1 MLTTKFESAA
11 RYCCLAMVVCLSF
24 TTAGANFALAGF
36 IICALFSNKLITDF
50 HVIWRHPVAQAS
62 AACFLLLC
70 LSQFWAE
77 VGAGLSWVWISK
89 YKKLLILPL
98 VMPFFQERK
107 DKVSLIKALFFS
119 LLLGLL
125 VSYTNYFRWTDIGDC
140 PAIGCSTHTYIT
152 LSVLNCLLFI
162 TAVVLL
168 KKENEIIKNIFI
180 SVVVLLAWINV
191 VFISPSRTG
200 QILIFVLIIWFPFAM
215 WSKPIIDRR
224 RKWLVFICGLM
235 IVAFSL
241 AVIYSTKGSRLVE
254 SIQKIG
260 THKADAF
267 KSTNDAISVDIRFEF
282 YRKAWVLISERPL
295 LGWGAGAHEPKL
307 LSMSTQGKTESERF
321 VFSNPHNEYLSWF
334 IQTGLIG
341 LLLFLYWLYV
351 VWRSAMRVVNADER
365 LILQGWLLIF
375 TLGCF
380 LNSFLLDFSEGYM
393 TIFLIATLTPFRFKE
408 GADLEVL
415 KTQEVS
421 KVS

>member
-1 MLTTKFESAA
+1 MLAKKFESAA

-24 TTAGANFALAGF
+24 TTAGANLALAGF
-36 IICALFSNKLITDF
+36 IICALLSKKLLTDF
-50 HVIWRHPVAQAS
+50 HVLWKHPVAQAS
-62 AACFLLLC
+62 VACFLLLC
-70 LSQFWAE
+70 LSQFWSE

-89 YKKLLILPL
+89 YKKLLILPF

-107 DKVSLIKALFFS
+107 NKVFLIKTLFFS
-119 LLLGLL
+119 LLLGLFI
-125 VSYTNYFRWTDIGDC
+125 SYSNYFRWTDIGDC
-140 PAIGCSTHTYIT
+140 PAMGCSVHTYIT
-152 LSVLNCLLFI
+152 LSALNCLLFVI
-162 TAVVLL
+162 ACVFLTGETSPIKRLFISAVV
-168 KKENEIIKNIFI
+168 F
-180 SVVVLLAWINV
+180 LAWVNV

-200 QILIFVLIIWFPFAM
+200 QILIFVLIMWFPFAM
-215 WSKPIIDRR
+215 WSKRIIDK
-224 RKWLVFICGLM
+224 RKKWVFFIYGLM
-235 IVAFSL
+235 VVVFSL
-241 AVIYSTKGSRLVE
+241 TVIHSTKGSRLAD

-260 THKADAF
+260 AHKADAF
-267 KSTNDAISVDIRFEF
+267 KSTNNAVSVDVRFEF
-282 YRKAWVLISERPL
+282 YRKAWVLISEKPL

-307 LSMSTQGKTESERF
+307 LSMSAQGKTESERF

-341 LLLFLYWLYV
+341 LLLFLHWLYV

-408 GADLEVL
+408 GAELEIL
-415 KTQEVS
+415 TTQEVS
-421 KVS
+421 NVS